1 MTNLQIKK
9 PTTRVFAHLGII
21 GVQTDITSGTF
32 LNDPTAEGQMGC
44 VVPLENVVMTTEAK
58 DLLRSAKRE
67 GGSFAAIMIDTK
79 TFAHMGFSHVMFDA
93 NENLI
98 SRDCDLSGLDLIAE
112 DLEPVP
118 EGFITAVEKS
128 MVKDNN
134 DE

>member
-1 MTNLQIKK
+1 MTSPQVTK

-32 LNDPTAEGQMGC
+32 LNDPTADGQMGC
-44 VVPLENVVMTTEAK
+44 VVPLENVVMTSEAK
-58 DLLRSAKRE
+58 ELLRSAKRE

-79 TFAHMGFSHVMFDA
+79 TFSYMGFSHAMFNA
-93 NENLI
+93 NEKLI
-98 SRDCDLSGLDLIAE
+98 SRDCDLSGLDSITE

-118 EGFITAVEKS
+118 EGFITAVERA
-128 MVKDNN
+128 MLQDNG